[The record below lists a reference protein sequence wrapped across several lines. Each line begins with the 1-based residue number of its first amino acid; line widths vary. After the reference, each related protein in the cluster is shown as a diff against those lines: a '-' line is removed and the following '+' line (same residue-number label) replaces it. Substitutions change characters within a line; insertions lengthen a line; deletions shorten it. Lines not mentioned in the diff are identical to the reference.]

1 MKIIPDSRIRNIVS
15 KGPKY
20 RFPSHIDFNR
30 CREEIATALNDFGN
44 RWCKRESVE
53 HNALKE
59 WKLSIFNIVDKR
71 IKFYSH
77 NTNLLPPK
85 PKSSFRHLKQGI
97 QEFHR
102 KYVLVPAD
110 KAANNVVVVCRL
122 HYINTLKQEL
132 NGTKAYEETSTDEK
146 SVVNSHSNNLPYK
159 FAVNVKESQDK
170 LPTMYWLPKLH
181 KRPYKARFIANSSS
195 CTTTELSKLL
205 TSCLTAIKAKVIK
218 YCETV
223 YERSGKNLYWS
234 IKNSGEVL
242 SKLKDRGFQATSLST
257 YDFSTLYT
265 TLPHNLI
272 KDKLLDL
279 IERTFNKKEGKLY
292 LACNDKKAFF
302 TSEDHYRGYNLWSC
316 QNVCDALS
324 FLLDNIYIRFG
335 TKLYRQIVGIPM
347 GTNCAPL
354 VADLFL
360 FCYERDFMISLS
372 NDNQADIIRAFNS
385 TSRYLDDVLNIDNP
399 YFEGMVNQ
407 IYPPE
412 LQLNKANTS
421 DTEAPFLDL
430 HLSISNG
437 FVSSKIYDKRDDF
450 NFDIVNF
457 PFLDGDVPRRPSY
470 GVYISQLI
478 RFARVC
484 SHVDDFNTRNKCL
497 TAKLL
502 KQGYRYHKLRKAF
515 SKFYRRHNELITK
528 FNVGLKSLLQQGL
541 SEPEFYG
548 DLVYKLKK
556 IRGMTDFSSQF
567 RKVIMRYKRIG
578 YNLNVMRQSACL
590 AINPIMV
597 DSFAAL
603 FNCTPVDRASDSM
616 MAPT

>member
-1 MKIIPDSRIRNIVS
+1 M
-15 KGPKY
+15 
-20 RFPSHIDFNR
+20 
-30 CREEIATALNDFGN
+30 
-44 RWCKRESVE
+44 
-53 HNALKE
+53 KE
-59 WKLSIFNIVDKR
+59 WKLSIFNIVDKC
-71 IKFYSH
+71 IKFYSQ

-85 PKSSFRHLKQGI
+85 PKSSFRHLKQCI

-132 NGTKAYEETSTDEK
+132 NGTKANEETSIDEK
-146 SVVNSHSNNLPYK
+146 SVVYSHSNEIPNK
-159 FAVNVKESQDK
+159 FAVDVKGRQDM

-181 KRPYKARFIANSSS
+181 KRPYKARFIANSRS

-223 YERSGKNLYWS
+223 YERSGKNMFWP

-242 SKLKDRGFQATSLST
+242 SKLKDKGYQATSLST

-272 KDKLLDL
+272 KEKLIDL
-279 IERTFNKKEGKLY
+279 IERTFYKKEGKLY

-302 TSEDHYRGYNLWSC
+302 TSTDHYKGYHLWSC

-347 GTNCAPL
+347 DTNCAPF

-360 FCYERDFMISLS
+360 FCYERDFMKDLS
-372 NDNQADIIRAFNS
+372 SDNQADVIKAFNS
-385 TSRYLDDVLNIDNP
+385 TSRYLDDLLNIDNP

-407 IYPPE
+407 IYPSE

-421 DTEAPFLDL
+421 DTEAPLF
-430 HLSISNG
+430 G
-437 FVSSKIYDKRDDF
+437 FTS
-450 NFDIVNF
+450 
-457 PFLDGDVPRRPSY
+457 
-470 GVYISQLI
+470 VY
-478 RFARVC
+478 F
-484 SHVDDFNTRNKCL
+484 
-497 TAKLL
+497 
-502 KQGYRYHKLRKAF
+502 
-515 SKFYRRHNELITK
+515 
-528 FNVGLKSLLQQGL
+528 
-541 SEPEFYG
+541 
-548 DLVYKLKK
+548 
-556 IRGMTDFSSQF
+556 
-567 RKVIMRYKRIG
+567 
-578 YNLNVMRQSACL
+578 
-590 AINPIMV
+590 
-597 DSFAAL
+597 
-603 FNCTPVDRASDSM
+603 
-616 MAPT
+616 